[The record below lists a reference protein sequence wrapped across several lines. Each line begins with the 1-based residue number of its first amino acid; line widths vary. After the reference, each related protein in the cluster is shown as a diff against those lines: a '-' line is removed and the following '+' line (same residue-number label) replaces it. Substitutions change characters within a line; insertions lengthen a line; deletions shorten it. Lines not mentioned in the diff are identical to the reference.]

1 MTLSH
6 SEHSSSSSLPFVILV
21 FILIQVWALMAFETA
36 QYQLLAAYEAPFSWF
51 FWADVILLVLTPVAT
66 LLTWWAKR
74 RVRVSSLDWEFRDRE
89 VVLDEFKTMSQ
100 TYSREYVGLVS
111 VWDWKLVVVT
121 IVAYASA
128 VCVPFALIRTDYLG
142 ISISPLVFGVL
153 TAVYALALIATLYR
167 GLPGGM
173 TDQFP
178 VHSYRKVAQAVR
190 MLSQTEGV
198 SWCGVR
204 MTIGESQ
211 GYFTIHDPRAVAH
224 VEGIEGV
231 ARLESRVSP
240 SADAG
245 VVTAV
250 LEEGAGLQENV
261 GGPVSISDHLGRTL
275 LVRDLLQLY
284 ISKRGENEM
293 LDDVVKDV
301 EDTIRRL
308 KEESSRK

>member
-1 MTLSH
+1 M
-6 SEHSSSSSLPFVILV
+6 V

-36 QYQLLAAYEAPFSWF
+36 QYQLLAAYKAPLSWF
-51 FWADVILLVLTPVAT
+51 FWANVILFVLTPVAT
-66 LLTWWAKR
+66 LLTWWAKQ
-74 RVRVSSLDWEFRDRE
+74 RVRVSGLDWEFRDRE

-100 TYSREYVGLVS
+100 TYSRDYVGLVS
-111 VWDWKLVVVT
+111 VWDWKLVVIT

-128 VCVPFALIRTDYLG
+128 VFVPFALIRTDYLG

-153 TAVYALALIATLYR
+153 TTVYAVSLTATLYR
-167 GLPGGM
+167 GLGGGM

-211 GYFTIHDPRAVAH
+211 GYFTIRDSRAVAH

-250 LEEGAGLQENV
+250 LEEGAGIQENV

-284 ISKRGENEM
+284 ISKRGENEL

-308 KEESSRK
+308 KEESSSK